1 MIVYFEE
8 SNLISGYLLRLLQD
22 IDYKLQNE
30 H

>member
-8 SNLISGYLLRLLQD
+8 SNLISGYLLRLQD